1 MSRDNG
7 KDIITAKSSWEAASC
22 MKHQKA
28 GTSVE
33 IEIPDVL
40 YVWIN
45 GSNYLVY
52 ANNEDEWDKL
62 TNMEGID
69 DVKPE

>member
-1 MSRDNG
+1 
-7 KDIITAKSSWEAASC
+7 

-28 GTSVE
+28 GTGVE

-45 GSNYLVY
+45 GSNYLIY